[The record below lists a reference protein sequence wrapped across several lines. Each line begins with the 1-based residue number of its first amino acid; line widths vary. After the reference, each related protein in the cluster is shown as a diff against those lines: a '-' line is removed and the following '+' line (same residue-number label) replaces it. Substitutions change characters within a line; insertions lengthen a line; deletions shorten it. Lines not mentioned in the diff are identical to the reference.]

1 MTLSIV
7 LLLVF
12 VWLVAMVMIVVE
24 RRANHRAPD
33 RHGASEWRQDDT
45 QLGMLV
51 HNSRASSSDDLGFV
65 AAGVILGGLG
75 AHLAHDDEMSSSV
88 THEDGF
94 EVNPSTGLPMVGG
107 MGGVDV
113 AGNPWGVDLH
123 ADEICCDQS
132 SVATTASFGDH
143 DDWALGGSGG
153 FDDNFGNSGCGA
165 IDHSDPFNS
174 GFD

>member
-24 RRANHRAPD
+24 RRA
-33 RHGASEWRQDDT
+33 
-45 QLGMLV
+45 
-51 HNSRASSSDDLGFV
+51 
-65 AAGVILGGLG
+65 
-75 AHLAHDDEMSSSV
+75 
-88 THEDGF
+88 
-94 EVNPSTGLPMVGG
+94 